1 MRTSQFTALMLVV
14 FLGPGCQTTN
24 VEKEL
29 NWYQQQLQTS
39 EEERNRL
46 ELQLATCERSQQEM
60 VDGAGRLQ
68 RELADAN
75 SMRAN
80 LESARE
86 ALLNARPEPAVAREE
101 VDLSSFQGIEG
112 VSATTDD
119 EGGVRITLEQ
129 RVFFTPGS
137 SEVRKAG
144 SQTLQ
149 KCAEILARDYSG
161 REVRVEGHTDNTPV
175 VKSKVKFPSN
185 WELSSARACAVL
197 RALIDANAVDPNTA
211 SAIGFGAERPIA
223 DNSTKEGK
231 SQNRRVEI
239 RVLQ

>member
-1 MRTSQFTALMLVV
+1 MRTSHVTALMLVV
-14 FLGPGCQTTN
+14 FLGPGCQTTS

-29 NWYQQQLQTS
+29 NWYQQQLQSS

-46 ELQLATCERSQQEM
+46 ELQLATCERSTQEM
-60 VDGAGRLQ
+60 VDNAVKLQ
-68 RELADAN
+68 RDLADAN
-75 SMRAN
+75 SMRAR
-80 LESARE
+80 LEAERE
-86 ALLNARPEPAVAREE
+86 DLLNARPEPAVAREE

-112 VSATTDD
+112 VSATSDG
-119 EGGVRITLEQ
+119 EGSVRITLEQ
-129 RVFFTPGS
+129 RVFFTSGS
-137 SEVRKAG
+137 AEIRKTG
-144 SQTLQ
+144 RQTLE
-149 KCAEILARDYSG
+149 KCADILARDYSG

-175 VKSKVKFPSN
+175 VKSKIKFPTN

-197 RALIDANAVDPNTA
+197 RVLLDAGAVDSMTA
-211 SAIGFGAERPIA
+211 SAVGFGAEKPIA